1 MAPTRMFPR
10 SLFRF
15 LPRLLSRFSSGL
27 FPVIAAALLLGA
39 LPVAPASAQ
48 SVLIPSSPQIG
59 ASSFVLMDPLSG
71 RVIMEENSHER
82 LPPASLTKM
91 MTAYIVER
99 ELDEGRISM
108 SDMVPI
114 SVKAWRT
121 EGSRT
126 FVQEGTE
133 VSVEDLLRGVI
144 IQSGNDS
151 SVALAEFIAGSEG
164 AFVDIM
170 NQQAEL
176 LGMNETSF
184 ANATGLPAQDHF
196 STAND
201 LALLAKAIIND
212 YPENYPLYA
221 EKHFTFNN
229 IRQPNRN
236 SLLWRDD
243 SVDGLKTGHTEEA
256 GYCLVASAKRND
268 TRFIAVV
275 MGANST
281 SARAQEVQ
289 KMLNYGFRYF
299 QTERLFRTGQ
309 ELLEAKVW
317 GGENDQL
324 SVGILDDVHVTIPRG
339 SRDSLE
345 SVIELDTVIKAPVA
359 VGDELGRVKVTL
371 DGETVVDQPVLALS
385 DVPEGGF
392 FKRIWDAIKLFFVQL
407 FE

>member
-1 MAPTRMFPR
+1 
-10 SLFRF
+10 
-15 LPRLLSRFSSGL
+15 
-27 FPVIAAALLLGA
+27 
-39 LPVAPASAQ
+39 
-48 SVLIPSSPQIG
+48 
-59 ASSFVLMDPLSG
+59 
-71 RVIMEENSHER
+71 MEENSHER

-99 ELDEGRISM
+99 ELDEGRIAM

-126 FVQEGTE
+126 FVQEGTQ
-133 VSVEDLLRGVI
+133 VSVGDLLKGVI
-144 IQSGNDS
+144 IQSGNDA

-170 NQQAEL
+170 NQQAQL
-176 LGMNETSF
+176 LGMEDTRF
-184 ANATGLPAQDHF
+184 GTATGLPTPEQN
-196 STAND
+196 STAYD
-201 LALLAKAIIND
+201 LALLAKAIIQD

-221 EKHFTFNN
+221 QKHFTFNN

-243 SVDGLKTGHTEEA
+243 SVDGLKTGHTKAA
-256 GYCLVASAKRND
+256 GYCLVASAQRNN
-268 TRFIAVV
+268 TRLIAVV
-275 MGANST
+275 MGT
-281 SARAQEVQ
+281 SSPAARAQEIQ
-289 KMLNYGFRYF
+289 KMLNYGFRYY
-299 QTERLFRTGQ
+299 QTETLFSAGQ
-309 ELLEAKVW
+309 ELIDTRVW
-317 GGENDQL
+317 GGESDRI

-345 SVIELDTVIKAPVA
+345 SVIELDTVVKAPVS

-371 DGETVVDQPVLALS
+371 EGETVVDQPVLALS

-392 FKRIWDAIKLFFVQL
+392 FKRLWDAIKLFFLQL

>member
-1 MAPTRMFPR
+1 MA
-10 SLFRF
+10 LNKAFRA
-15 LPRLLSRFSSGL
+15 FSA
-27 FPVIAAALLLGA
+27 VLLLILLPA
-39 LPVAPASAQ
+39 MPVAAQ
-48 SVLIPSSPQIG
+48 AVLIPSSPQIA
-59 ASSFVLMDPLSG
+59 ASSYILMDPLSG
-71 RVIMEENSHER
+71 RIIMEENSHER

-99 ELDEGRISM
+99 ELDEGRISL

-114 SVKAWRT
+114 SVNAWRT

-126 FVQEGTE
+126 FVKEGTE
-133 VSVEDLLRGVI
+133 VSVENLLKGVI
-144 IQSGNDS
+144 IQSGNDA
-151 SVALAEFIAGSEG
+151 SVALAEYIAGSEG

-170 NQQAEL
+170 NQQAQI
-176 LGMNETSF
+176 LGMNESSF
-184 ANATGLPAQDHF
+184 ANATGLPAPDHF
-196 STAND
+196 STAYD

-221 EKHFTFNN
+221 QKHFTYNN

-268 TRFIAVV
+268 TRLIAVV
-275 MGANST
+275 MGTDST
-281 SARAQEVQ
+281 SSRAQEVQ
-289 KMLNYGFRYF
+289 KMLNYGFRYY
-299 QTERLFRTGQ
+299 QSERLFRTGQ
-309 ELLEAKVW
+309 ELLEARVW
-317 GGENDQL
+317 GGASGSL
-324 SVGILDDVHVTIPRG
+324 SVGLTEDVYVTIPRG

-345 SVIELDTVIKAPVA
+345 STVELDSVIKAPISM
-359 VGDELGRVKVTL
+359 GDELGRVTVKLGDDV
-371 DGETVVDQPVLALS
+371 VVDQPVLALS
-385 DVPEGGF
+385 DIPEGGF

>member
-1 MAPTRMFPR
+1 MA
-10 SLFRF
+10 LNKAFRA
-15 LPRLLSRFSSGL
+15 FSA
-27 FPVIAAALLLGA
+27 VLLLILLPA
-39 LPVAPASAQ
+39 MPVAAQ
-48 SVLIPSSPQIG
+48 AVLIPSSPQIA
-59 ASSFVLMDPLSG
+59 ASSYILMDPLSG
-71 RVIMEENSHER
+71 RIIMEENSHER

-99 ELDEGRISM
+99 ELDEGRISL

-114 SVKAWRT
+114 SVNAWRT

-126 FVQEGTE
+126 FVKEGTE
-133 VSVEDLLRGVI
+133 VSVENLLKGVI
-144 IQSGNDS
+144 IQSGNDA
-151 SVALAEFIAGSEG
+151 SVALAEYIAGSEG

-170 NQQAEL
+170 NQQAQI
-176 LGMNETSF
+176 LGMNESSF
-184 ANATGLPAQDHF
+184 ANATGLPAPDHF
-196 STAND
+196 STAYD

-221 EKHFTFNN
+221 QKHFTYNN

-268 TRFIAVV
+268 TRLIAVV
-275 MGANST
+275 MGTEST
-281 SARAQEVQ
+281 SSRAQEVQ
-289 KMLNYGFRYF
+289 KMLNYGFRYY
-299 QTERLFRTGQ
+299 QSERLFRTGQ
-309 ELLEAKVW
+309 ELLEARVW
-317 GGENDQL
+317 GGASDSL
-324 SVGILDDVHVTIPRG
+324 SVGLTEDVYVTIPRG

-345 SVIELDTVIKAPVA
+345 STVELDSVIKAPISM
-359 VGDELGRVKVTL
+359 GDELGRVTVKLGDDV
-371 DGETVVDQPVLALS
+371 VVDQPVLALS
-385 DVPEGGF
+385 DIPEGGF